1 MQRVHAGRAWQR
13 WGCLGPRKEGGGL
26 VVGRPLQA
34 PSGRGVKTRGN
45 LWDRAS
51 WVGGAAT
58 CVHASARGC
67 VGACLQKHTL
77 HPRTV
82 TQERRGPS
90 RAAAP
95 ATSRLLGSTQAASSR
110 QHTALCASSTRAA
123 TRRRASATATTC
135 GAVTAAGSTTQPS
148 SRTCAA
154 TRPRSGRR
162 GRWPRTAQPAVG
174 VQRRA
179 RAWAAAKLEHETTP
193 SKLAGVV
200 NMELLGGVGLEGA
213 GHATRK
219 RTRMQPPSRHLGHSA
234 LAGRVVGVAAGGWVR
249 SAWRVL
255 FVKADGGGQNNPWAT
270 VRVTGRTVPA
280 FASRPAHAPA

>member
-1 MQRVHAGRAWQR
+1 MSRGAAGACRTCVAAL
-13 WGCLGPRKEGGGL
+13 GLLGPKKGGWGFSHGSSL
-26 VVGRPLQA
+26 ASSLWAGSQDQGEPVGQGQLG
-34 PSGRGVKTRGN
+34 GRGCNV
-45 LWDRAS
+45 RAC
-51 WVGGAAT
+51 VGT
-58 CVHASARGC
+58 C

-148 SRTCAA
+148 SRTCSA

-179 RAWAAAKLEHETTP
+179 RAWAAAKLEP
-193 SKLAGVV
+193 
-200 NMELLGGVGLEGA
+200 M
-213 GHATRK
+213 
-219 RTRMQPPSRHLGHSA
+219 
-234 LAGRVVGVAAGGWVR
+234 RVPLTLW
-249 SAWRVL
+249 W
-255 FVKADGGGQNNPWAT
+255 
-270 VRVTGRTVPA
+270 PA
-280 FASRPAHAPA
+280 SPV